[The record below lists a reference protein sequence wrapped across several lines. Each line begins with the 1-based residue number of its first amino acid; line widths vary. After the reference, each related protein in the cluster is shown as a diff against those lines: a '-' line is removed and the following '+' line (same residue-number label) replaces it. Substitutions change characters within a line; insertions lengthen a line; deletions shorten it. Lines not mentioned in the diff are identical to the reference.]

1 MTLVHSDIVLK
12 CSIIILFAGVTEDLL
27 PTAAISASP
36 YVPRLENIRVMFSA
50 YDAINYTEINSTT
63 IIKNSEFA
71 FNRGKLHVVYFCK
84 TSLWESLW
92 CVLRLQ

>member
-1 MTLVHSDIVLK
+1 MSVVHSCAVLR
-12 CSIIILFAGVTEDLL
+12 SSSAISFTGVTEDLL

-71 FNRGKLHVVYFCK
+71 FNRGK
-84 TSLWESLW
+84 SS
-92 CVLRLQ
+92 

>member
-1 MTLVHSDIVLK
+1 MSVVPSCAVLR
-12 CSIIILFAGVTEDLL
+12 SSSVISFTGVTEDLL

-71 FNRGKLHVVYFCK
+71 FNRGKV
-84 TSLWESLW
+84 S
-92 CVLRLQ
+92 

>member
-1 MTLVHSDIVLK
+1 MSLVHSDIVLK
-12 CSIIILFAGVTEDLL
+12 SSIIILFTGVTEDLL

-71 FNRGKLHVVYFCK
+71 FNRGKLP
-84 TSLWESLW
+84 
-92 CVLRLQ
+92 

>member
-1 MTLVHSDIVLK
+1 MLK
-12 CSIIILFAGVTEDLL
+12 SSIIILFTGVTEDLL

-71 FNRGKLHVVYFCK
+71 FNRGK
-84 TSLWESLW
+84 SS
-92 CVLRLQ
+92 